1 MIPGPIPN
9 ASSFATTG
17 RSRNGEPWVWLTA
30 AGLTIGVVMA
40 FGLFLLIL
48 VKGTSSFWPRRIDVM
63 DVRANGAIEK
73 IAGYVTQESER
84 RDAQGVV
91 HEEIQ
96 VFRGNKDLNGEAF
109 KYIDRADIVATARPE
124 SLLLVERLEYG
135 PAILTPVAI
144 ETPAGRVNAGP
155 RGAVGNRARGNRRCQ
170 PRTRGA
176 RPCRENQRGRS
187 RRGNRAPGGIANA
200 VRRAA
205 STRGQNPRRA

>member
-1 MIPGPIPN
+1 MIPAPIPN
-9 ASSFATTG
+9 ASSFTTTG
-17 RSRNGEPWVWLTA
+17 RSRHGEPWVWLTA

-63 DVRANGAIEK
+63 DVRVNGAIEK

-144 ETPAGRVNAGP
+144 ETPAGRFPLLQHLHQRRLEFRRRGVNP
-155 RGAVGNRARGNRRCQ
+155 ARGRLDRDRR
-170 PRTRGA
+170 
-176 RPCRENQRGRS
+176 
-187 RRGNRAPGGIANA
+187 
-200 VRRAA
+200 
-205 STRGQNPRRA
+205 